1 MDKTFQIQPA
11 NKIIQTTRSG
21 KAGRECFST
30 TEIQRKSIST
40 SDLSNNLP
48 GVTDISGSTL
58 TSYLGSCLLDPSD
71 NPIQRAIK
79 SEIRSKLSVYRSGD
93 LKRWGEKCLTNEN
106 TPSWEDI
113 AMLMVGKRC
122 RCFYCHSFYIL
133 CYKNVYDPLQWSV
146 DRIDNSKPHIKEN
159 IVISCLGCNLR
170 RRQRGHK
177 DFYDIKNCVVLKD
190 DS

>member
-1 MDKTFQIQPA
+1 MDKIFHSQPA

-30 TEIQRKSIST
+30 TEIQRKSV
-40 SDLSNNLP
+40 SNENS
-48 GVTDISGSTL
+48 GVTDIFGKTL
-58 TSYLGSCLLDPSD
+58 TNYLGSCLLDPSD
-71 NPIQRAIK
+71 TIIQKAIK
-79 SEIRSKLSVYRSGD
+79 NDIRAKLSVYRSAD
-93 LKRWGEKCLTNEN
+93 LKRWGSNCLTPEN

-113 AMLMVGKRC
+113 ALLMVGKKG

-133 CYKNVYDPLQWSV
+133 CYKNIYDPLQWSV

-190 DS
+190 EA